1 MYEDI
6 YKHKGPLSGIHSGL
20 IHSKTEKIFFISCD
34 LPLMSEEMIKYI
46 VEFESKKPA
55 KYCSVSNYH
64 HYLAGIYPKSLLPE
78 IEKVFLLYK
87 KSSTKKEQFYSVK
100 YLIDKVG
107 AEVINPVGLSFYND
121 DLFFNL
127 NSPGD
132 FDYIKK
138 KFLCWRNQD
147 SNSEMKKI
155 LLYTGPVKS
164 GKSSRLLSF
173 VQNKKDIGGILSIVI
188 DKKKYLYNISS
199 GEKRLL
205 EAEPADSEM
214 EIINVGSFTFKK
226 NISWKICARYEN
238 STCLSN
244 KGNI

>member
-1 MYEDI
+1 MKHPEKNRATYTDVSGIILSGGKSMRMGCDKALLRTGSETIIERILRLMNPLFENVFIITNTPAEYNFLGIQLYEDI

-127 NSPGD
+127 NSPED
-132 FDYIKK
+132 FEYIKE
-138 KFLCWRNQD
+138 KFLC
-147 SNSEMKKI
+147 
-155 LLYTGPVKS
+155 
-164 GKSSRLLSF
+164 
-173 VQNKKDIGGILSIVI
+173 
-188 DKKKYLYNISS
+188 
-199 GEKRLL
+199 
-205 EAEPADSEM
+205 
-214 EIINVGSFTFKK
+214 
-226 NISWKICARYEN
+226 
-238 STCLSN
+238 
-244 KGNI
+244 